1 MHPATIGTDD
11 GYSLMEPLLPT
22 LQNLP
27 VFYTVLISL
36 LLLFGLS
43 AYSLYLRLRRQPPG
57 SGFAWL
63 KGLALLPLW
72 LLCLLWTG
80 LSIALGVFAGAM
92 AGSWLLPLLA
102 LGLLPLFVLLSWGY
116 YRWIRGGVAA
126 DTGGLLLVSA
136 LVLGVFVM
144 QRLWLCEPL
153 AWSGLGYGQ
162 LCTARLY
169 EHGDGGAIRNESTA
183 RDWYT
188 QAAEQGVAAAEYAV
202 AGFTYAPA
210 EKLAWYTRAADHGHA
225 AAAYQLY
232 WLLEKTDPG
241 AALQRLQAAV
251 EQGHAG
257 AQYRLGSLSM
267 SNYGGVDRDLP
278 RTREL
283 WLQSA
288 RSGYIT
294 AIRALAIAH
303 ARDDLLFDYDPEAS
317 RHWEQQAR
325 KLAPSHPEVPVIE
338 RVVEMNWEHWLQE
351 LRERRALAEAGDADA
366 QMAIGQE
373 ILQRG
378 RTDPAMIAKAY
389 GWIERA
395 AESGSV
401 EAQYEVANHYLKAEP
416 AGEQGRRWL
425 LAAAGNGHEEALR
438 KVISGYKQET
448 WGLPRDLQRSKAYS
462 EALFAVFTARGM
474 LRNDPDWMR
483 AGWEYNDTLKQIK
496 KEAERYLPPDELK
509 RQSDAGDPAA
519 MYHQG
524 IELRSTSYA
533 EGMVLLTAAAEA
545 GYPQAQYEVA
555 RGYRTRKRTEQEE
568 QQAVDWLTAAAQ
580 SGHRGAMV
588 DLGIVYL
595 QGIKR
600 IGLERNPY
608 RAKQWFE
615 QAIQDQEDTVYSQQ
629 TGNGRG
635 WKYTVDSV
643 NRWLSKIPEPVTR
656 LDLEGLDGAQR
667 RAAIEQWYAQEQQT
681 LLAQTAEAQDEAQI
695 PLQKQLEQLEQQRNV
710 LLNEDRGTAE

>member
-1 MHPATIGTDD
+1 
-11 GYSLMEPLLPT
+11 LEPLLPS

-43 AYSLYLRLRRQPPG
+43 GFSLYRHLCRQPPG
-57 SGFAWL
+57 SDLAWL

-80 LSIALGVFAGAM
+80 VTVSLGVFAGAM

-102 LGLLPLFVLLSWGY
+102 LGLLPLFALLSWSY
-116 YRWIRGGVAA
+116 YRWICGGVAA
-126 DTGGLLLVSA
+126 DTGGLLLVLA
-136 LVLGVFVM
+136 VVFGVSIM

-169 EHGDGGAIRNESTA
+169 EHGGGGAIRNEGTA
-183 RDWYT
+183 RDWYR
-188 QAAEQGVAAAEYAV
+188 QAAKQRVAEAEYAV
-202 AGFTYAPA
+202 AGFTYAHE

-232 WLLEKTDPG
+232 WLLEKTDPD

-251 EQGHAG
+251 RQGHTG
-257 AQYRLGSLSM
+257 AQYRLGLLSM
-267 SNYGGVDRDLP
+267 NNYGGVDRDML

-283 WLQSA
+283 WQQSA
-288 RSGYIT
+288 RGGYIT

-303 ARDDLLFDYDPEAS
+303 ASDDLLFDYDPEAS

-325 KLAPSHPEVPVIE
+325 KLAPSHPEVPLIE
-338 RVVEMNWEHWLQE
+338 RVLQMNWEHWLQE
-351 LRERRALAEAGDADA
+351 LRERRALAEAGDVDA
-366 QMAIGQE
+366 QLAIGQE

-378 RTDPAMIAKAY
+378 GTDPAMTIKAY

-401 EAQYEVANHYLKAEP
+401 EAQYQLANHYLEAEP
-416 AGEQGRRWL
+416 VGEPARRWL
-425 LAAAGNGHEEALR
+425 LAAADNGQEEALR

-462 EALFAVFTARGM
+462 EDLLKALKARGVHED
-474 LRNDPDWMR
+474 DPDWMR
-483 AGWEYNDTLKQIK
+483 ASWEYNGTLKQIR
-496 KEAERYLPPDELK
+496 KEAERYLPPDELR

-524 IELRSTSYA
+524 MELRSTSYA
-533 EGMVLLTAAAEA
+533 EGTALLTAAAVA
-545 GYPQAQYEVA
+545 GYPQAQYEMA
-555 RGYRTRKRTEQEE
+555 RSYRTRKRTEQEE
-568 QQAVDWLTAAAQ
+568 QQAIDWLEAAAQ
-580 SGHRGAMV
+580 HDHRGAMV
-588 DLGIVYL
+588 DLGVVYL

-600 IGLERNPY
+600 IGLEPNPY
-608 RAKQWFE
+608 RAKRLFE
-615 QAIQDQEDTVYSQQ
+615 QSLRDREDSVYAQQ
-629 TGNGRG
+629 SGNGRG
-635 WKYTVDSV
+635 WKYTVESV
-643 NRWLSKIPEPVTR
+643 NRWLGRIPEPVMR
-656 LDLEGLDGAQR
+656 LDLEGLDEMQR
-667 RAAIEQWYAQEQQT
+667 RDAIEQWYAQEQQA
-681 LLAQTAEAQDEAQI
+681 LLAKTAVPQGEDKAL
-695 PLQKQLEQLEQQRNV
+695 LQKQLQQLDQQRSV
-710 LLNEDRGTAE
+710 LLGEDRGSAE